1 MQCGRLD
8 QLRLKYK
15 ETAAGFTHPVS
26 THFTD
31 GKFYS
36 NVLLL
41 SLVLSCTSLWPI
53 MVIDPSR
60 PPICSSL
67 THCQHLNSEM
77 CRHRVYKNMS
87 PLPSSTKEKP
97 KYSGYGHCQRA
108 LGSGSWRLHSNN
120 QAVYCSVLS
129 SCPYTCWPKGRQG
142 SAVNYPVFIWSNN
155 LSKPNW
161 SEKWNLE
168 HATALTT

>member
-26 THFTD
+26 THFTN

-60 PPICSSL
+60 PPICSSS

-77 CRHRVYKNMS
+77 CRHRVYKKMS
-87 PLPSSTKEKP
+87 LLPSSAQKRNQNIQDTATAIL
-97 KYSGYGHCQRA
+97 RWA
-108 LGSGSWRLHSNN
+108 LGAGVCTVTIRQYTVLYWAPAHTLAGPKAERGQLSIILFLYDQITYQN
-120 QAVYCSVLS
+120 QTDQRNGTLNM
-129 SCPYTCWPKGRQG
+129 QQ
-142 SAVNYPVFIWSNN
+142 
-155 LSKPNW
+155 
-161 SEKWNLE
+161 
-168 HATALTT
+168 H